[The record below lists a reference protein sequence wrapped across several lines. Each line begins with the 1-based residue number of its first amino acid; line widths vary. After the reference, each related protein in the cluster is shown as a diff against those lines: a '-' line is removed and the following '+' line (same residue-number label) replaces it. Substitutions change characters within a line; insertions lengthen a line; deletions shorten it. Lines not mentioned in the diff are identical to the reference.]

1 MRRRIGIRIDTR
13 VSAGI
18 SVFAALVLAAVASVP
33 LHAATTLSLPPNG
46 DNPQASVA
54 QALGPVRVT
63 IDYSSPRVVRGQN
76 DRKGKIWGDLVPY
89 GMSDLGFNG
98 CKDCPY
104 RGGANE
110 NTVFTVSHDVKVQ
123 GQPLPA
129 GRYGLHFIPGEN
141 EWTVI
146 FSKDADAWGSF
157 WYDPKLDALR
167 VTAKPAKTDY
177 HEWLTYEFTERD
189 PGKVTAALEWDTL
202 QIPFTVSV
210 DDVNALWVEGL
221 RRELR
226 GSAGFFWQNWQ
237 QAADFC
243 AQHKTNLA
251 EGLTW
256 AERAVSDPT
265 WSGGDENFGTLMTL
279 STLQQLN
286 GKTDEAKANFDKAV
300 NHKTATPIQ
309 IHVAARQLLT
319 DGKKD
324 EAVRLFQLNAKKF
337 PNQWP
342 VHVGLMR
349 AYSATGDTAKAL
361 SEAKLAVAQAPDA
374 GNKKNLEGLI
384 KRLESGQDIN

>member
-1 MRRRIGIRIDTR
+1 MRRRSRPTI
-13 VSAGI
+13 SALVP
-18 SVFAALVLAAVASVP
+18 VFAALVLALPADGT
-33 LHAATTLSLPPNG
+33 LFAATSLSLPPNG
-46 DNPQASVA
+46 DNPQASVT
-54 QALGPVRVT
+54 QALGPIRVS

-76 DRKGKIWGDLVPY
+76 DRKGKIWGELVPW
-89 GMSDLGFNG
+89 GMTDLGFNG
-98 CKDCPY
+98 CKECPY

-110 NTVFTVSHDVKVQ
+110 NTVFAVSHDVKVQ

-129 GRYGLHFIPGEN
+129 GRYGLHFIPGES

-157 WYDPKLDALR
+157 WYDAKLDALR
-167 VTAKPAKTDY
+167 VKVKPAKSDY

-189 PGKVTAALEWDTL
+189 PDKVTAALEWENL
-202 QIPFTVSV
+202 QVPFTISA
-210 DDVNALWVEGL
+210 DDVNALWVESL
-221 RRELR
+221 RKDLR
-226 GSAGFFWQNWQ
+226 GSAGFWWQNWQ

-243 AQHKTNLA
+243 AQRKVNLP

-256 AERAVSDPT
+256 AQRAVSDPT
-265 WSGGDENFGTLMTL
+265 WSGGDENFGTLLTL
-279 STLQQLN
+279 STLQDLN
-286 GKTDEAKANFDKAV
+286 GKSDEAKKTFEKAV

-319 DGKKD
+319 SGKKD
-324 EAVRLFQLNAKKF
+324 EAVRLFQLNAKRF

-349 AYSATGDTAKAL
+349 AYAVTGDKKKAL
-361 SEAKLAVAQAPDA
+361 EEAKLALAQAPDE

-384 KRLESGQDIN
+384 KRLEAGQDIN